1 MNKNQVRIFGT
12 VYRVSPSRQAR
23 AQLQFAQS
31 ELLVKKYLITLE
43 SSHHSCI
50 KNTLLCDDFV

>member
-31 ELLVKKYLITLE
+31 ELLVKKIFN
-43 SSHHSCI
+43 HSRI
-50 KNTLLCDDFV
+50 FSPLMYKKTLLCDDFV